1 MTTRDEILEL
11 FADAEFD
18 LVRITTAE
26 PLNDAFV
33 AASSAFEQGNL
44 TGLHWMDADWIARAS
59 DPAVFLEGARSVI
72 LAGISAHAADPVVD
86 ELEVTRGRIARYARG
101 RDYHR
106 IFEKKLRR
114 IANVIKSDFSA
125 MARSTVDYGPL
136 LERSFAMRAG
146 LGWLGKSTMLLAPG
160 FGPWLLLGAVVTSLN
175 LDPDEE
181 LKKSCGSG
189 TRCITACS
197 TGAIDVDGG
206 VLDSRLCSSY
216 HTIENRGVIPYDLR
230 SKFGDWI
237 FGCDICLDSC
247 PVGSKTN
254 FAYPDTIP
262 VSIESAMPA
271 LIPLLSLDEKSFRR
285 QFRGSAVS
293 RATRDGLVRNTCV
306 ALGNVGV
313 PGDLESL
320 EIALKDN
327 SALVRGH
334 AVWAIARIISR
345 FDLPEMYKEVLSVQL
360 SIEADPFVRDELN
373 QAFKVLTSGEKR
385 GLNK

>member
-1 MTTRDEILEL
+1 MATRDEVLEL
-11 FADAEFD
+11 FSDAGFD

-26 PLNDAFV
+26 PLKDALV
-33 AASSAFEQGNL
+33 AASSAFEQGHL
-44 TGLHWMDADWIARAS
+44 TGLHWMDADWITRAS
-59 DPAVFLEGARSVI
+59 DPSVFLKGARSVI
-72 LAGISAHAADPVVD
+72 LAGISAHAPDPVVD
-86 ELEVTRGRIARYARG
+86 QLEVTRGRIARYARG

-114 IANVIKSDFSA
+114 IANVIKADFSA

-160 FGPWLLLGAVVTSLN
+160 FGPWLLLGAVVTSLD
-175 LDPDEE
+175 LDPDEA
-181 LKKSCGSG
+181 LKKSCGSC
-189 TRCITACS
+189 TRCITACP

-206 VLDSRLCSSY
+206 VLDSRLCISY
-216 HTIENRGVIPYDLR
+216 HTIENRGAIPYDLR

-254 FAYPDTIP
+254 FAHPDTIP
-262 VSIESAMPA
+262 DSTESAMPA
-271 LIPLLSLDEKSFRR
+271 LTPLLLLDEESFRR
-285 QFRGSAVS
+285 KFSGSAVS
-293 RATRDGLVRNTCV
+293 RATRDGLIRNACV
-306 ALGNVGV
+306 ALGNVGI
-313 PGDLESL
+313 PEDLKSL
-320 EIALKDN
+320 EIALGDS

-345 FDLPEMYKEVLSVQL
+345 FDLPKTYREVLNVQL
-360 SIEADPFVRDELN
+360 SIETDAFVRVELI
-373 QAFKVLTSGEKR
+373 QAFEVLTSDGKR
-385 GLNK
+385 KLNT

>member
-1 MTTRDEILEL
+1 VTIRDEVLEL

-18 LVRITTAE
+18 LVRVTTAE
-26 PLNDAFV
+26 PLKDAFV
-33 AASSAFEQGNL
+33 AASSAFEKGNL
-44 TGLHWMDADWIARAS
+44 EGLHWMDADWIARAS
-59 DPAVFLEGARSVI
+59 DPAVFLEGAKSVI

-86 ELEVTRGRIARYARG
+86 ELKITRGRIARYARG

-114 IANVIKSDFSA
+114 IANVIKADFSA

-181 LKKSCGSG
+181 LKKSCGSC
-189 TRCITACS
+189 TRCITSCP
-197 TGAIDVDGG
+197 TNAIDVDGG
-206 VLDSRLCSSY
+206 VLDSRLCISY

-230 SKFGDWI
+230 SKFGNWI

-271 LIPLLSLDEKSFRR
+271 LVPLLSLDEESFRK

-293 RATRDGLVRNTCV
+293 RATRDGLVRNACV

-313 PGDLESL
+313 PGDLASL
-320 EIALKDN
+320 ELALEDN

-345 FDLPEMYKEVLSVQL
+345 FDLSGIYKKVLSMQL
-360 SIEADPFVRDELN
+360 SIETDTFVRDELI
-373 QAFKVLTSGEKR
+373 QALEVLSVSKEH